1 MHYVISIRDFFFAV
15 MQTSGR
21 VHVTSLFYTRVS
33 TLTLC
38 SDCYS
43 LIPVYIHHG
52 WSRKFQNTM
61 VIIGEGFPIFLSVDL
76 KNYGAIS
83 ETRWKSARWSAD
95 YTTWKHAGGS
105 HARTQPEVVLSANPQ
120 QKAEIIRVRPQ
131 RWVVGSYMRYGE
143 LQIMT
148 TQMVHNKIFYVHFWM
163 NKLDEILLEL

>member
-1 MHYVISIRDFFFAV
+1 

-21 VHVTSLFYTRVS
+21 VHVTSLFYTRVL

-61 VIIGEGFPIFLSVDL
+61 VIIGEGFPIFCQLIWKITEQYRRLDEKRTMVSRLHNVKACRWLARANATGSSVVC
-76 KNYGAIS
+76 
-83 ETRWKSARWSAD
+83 KS
-95 YTTWKHAGGS
+95 
-105 HARTQPEVVLSANPQ
+105 Q

-143 LQIMT
+143 LSSHLNFTPDPRRWLNGQAILE
-148 TQMVHNKIFYVHFWM
+148 ISFM
-163 NKLDEILLEL
+163 NLL